1 MSVQITVTLPDEIYQ
16 RAKRVVELNKLD
28 VDAVIAEVL
37 DLSFSPLSPY
47 SPINTVESL
56 SDAEI
61 IALAESKMD
70 AAQSAR
76 MSSLLAKQQAES
88 ITQGEQ
94 TELQSLMRVYDAG
107 QLRKAQAMVEATKRE
122 LQLALNHEHL

>member
-1 MSVQITVTLPDEIYQ
+1 MSVQITVPDEIYQ
-16 RAKRVVELNKLD
+16 RAKRIAELNKLD

-47 SPINTVESL
+47 SPISTVGSL

-88 ITQGEQ
+88 ITQEEQ
-94 TELQSLMRVYDAG
+94 TELQSLMRVYDTG
-107 QLRKAQAMVEATKRE
+107 QLRKAQAMVEATKRR